1 MKGYQR
7 TMAESVRLVNLPV
20 PELLYRRLQRA
31 AELTYRSMDEI
42 LAGTLNVA
50 LSVPPEAP
58 PEVRDELEAM
68 ARLSDAALWA
78 ASESSL
84 SPAQQRRL
92 RQLNHIAGARSL
104 TAAEATEQARLLD
117 SYQRSVLRRARAWA
131 ILSYRGYALPD
142 RTDLGDSTNDDDDA
156 QTAD

>member
-1 MKGYQR
+1 MS
-7 TMAESVRLVNLPV
+7 ESARLVNLPV
-20 PELLYRRLQRA
+20 SELLYRRLQRA
-31 AELTYRSMDEI
+31 AELTYRSIDDI

-68 ARLSDAALWA
+68 AMFSDAALWA

-92 RQLNHIAGARSL
+92 RQLNHAAGERSL
-104 TAAEATEQARLLD
+104 TTAETTEQTRLLD
-117 SYQRSVLRRARAWA
+117 LYQRSLLRRARAWA

-142 RTDLGDSTNDDDDA
+142 RTDLPDSTNDDDDDDYKA
-156 QTAD
+156 AD